1 MSLQETKLHNK
12 QPLTDFNKHH
22 YVCDTDLVMLGV
34 GYHHAGVSL
43 SDRKVIE
50 EAFTRGELPVL
61 CESFNVNCCKTAPS
75 HHTVLCF
82 I

>member
-1 MSLQETKLHNK
+1 
-12 QPLTDFNKHH
+12 
-22 YVCDTDLVMLGV
+22 MLGV